1 MTSDSAVLFTRGL
14 TKRLGRRDAL
24 RGVDLR
30 VEQGSITALIGPN
43 GAGKTTL
50 LRVLSTLM
58 RPDSGEVIV
67 NGYRLPAQAERARQG
82 MGAVFHHP
90 MVYGDLNARENMRF
104 HACLHNMDNPDTNI
118 DRVLV
123 GLGLDPDRVEPVR
136 TYSRG
141 MLQRLALAKAL
152 LPGPEVLLL
161 DEPFTGLDTQSV
173 EKLNDILSNES
184 KRGCTILFSGHDL
197 SFMEKIASHF
207 ILMVRGRVV
216 GIHAR
221 GDLPEGGLVGL
232 YQQVMSR
239 ENDGVPE

>member
-1 MTSDSAVLFTRGL
+1 MTSDSAVIFTRGL

-30 VEQGSITALIGPN
+30 VEQGWVTALIGPN

-67 NGYRLPAQAERARQG
+67 NGNRLPAQADRARQG

-104 HACLHNMDNPDTNI
+104 HARLHSMDNPDTNI
-118 DRVLV
+118 DRVMA

-141 MLQRLALAKAL
+141 LLQRLALAKAL

-161 DEPFTGLDTQSV
+161 DEPFTGLDTQYV
-173 EKLNDILSNES
+173 DKLNGILTNES

-197 SFMEKIASHF
+197 SGMEKIASHF
-207 ILMVRGRVV
+207 IFLADGRVV
-216 GIHAR
+216 GIHER
-221 GDLPEGGLVGL
+221 GDLPVGGLVGL
-232 YQQVMSR
+232 YQKVLNGAS
-239 ENDGVPE
+239 DGEPE